1 MTEKSKPVSAVNAH
15 IGSRVKMWRE
25 FLRLS
30 QEKLGSQLDVSFQ
43 QVQKYENGKNRISVE
58 QLLDIARILDT
69 DPGFFYAGLANSG
82 AAQSG
87 FSERQSAIYPED
99 SREGHEL
106 HTAFMRIKSKKV
118 RRNIVD
124 LVKAVADGAKS

>member
-15 IGSRVKMWRE
+15 IGSRVKMRRE

-69 DPGFFYAGLANSG
+69 DPGFFYAGLADAG
-82 AAQSG
+82 AQSG